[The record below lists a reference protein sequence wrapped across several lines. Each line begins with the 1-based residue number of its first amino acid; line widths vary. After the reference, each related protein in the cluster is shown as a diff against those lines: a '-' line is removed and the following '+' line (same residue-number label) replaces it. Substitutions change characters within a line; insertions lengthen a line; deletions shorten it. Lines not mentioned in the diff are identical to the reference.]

1 MSDGLFLNSCRDV
14 ARDYP
19 DIQFDERYIDTVCLN
34 IVQDPSKYDVLVS
47 KTRLLLY
54 FRINYFFLYYQTSI
68 FLRY

>member
-19 DIQFDERYIDTVCLN
+19 DIQFEERYIDTVCLN

-47 KTRLLLY
+47 NL
-54 FRINYFFLYYQTSI
+54 S
-68 FLRY
+68 